1 MFCKYCGEQ
10 TPDNAVFC
18 KKCGGKLIDEK
29 KIERNNER
37 LVMNSSTRHKTGF
50 KIRPSIVVIVAVV
63 LVLIIALSQLLGGR
77 NYKKTVDIFFEAV
90 LDGDGKEILKTL
102 PDEMIEYL
110 MEEEGFDSRE
120 EAEEEL
126 EDSIGNPKE
135 LLDNAYGDDW
145 TYKYEIVNAEEYSS
159 DELETLK
166 ETYQEEI
173 PDIKIKDA
181 KKVTLKLT
189 IEAEEIGEQSNT
201 IDLSVIKIGK
211 KWYKKTYF
219 FGGQI
224 NYAENKTWNNN
235 KRFSSSNIS
244 HMFIWRIYSGNY
256 IDGICTYGRRK

>member
-10 TPDNAVFC
+10 NPDNAVFC

-110 MEEEGFDSRE
+110 MEEEDFDSRE

-135 LLDNAYGDDW
+135 VLDNAYGDDW

-211 KWYKKTYF
+211 KWYMDLVNMGSIF
-219 FGGQI
+219 
-224 NYAENKTWNNN
+224 
-235 KRFSSSNIS
+235 
-244 HMFIWRIYSGNY
+244 
-256 IDGICTYGRRK
+256 

>member
-1 MFCKYCGEQ
+1 
-10 TPDNAVFC
+10 
-18 KKCGGKLIDEK
+18 
-29 KIERNNER
+29 
-37 LVMNSSTRHKTGF
+37 
-50 KIRPSIVVIVAVV
+50 
-63 LVLIIALSQLLGGR
+63 
-77 NYKKTVDIFFEAV
+77 
-90 LDGDGKEILKTL
+90 
-102 PDEMIEYL
+102 MIEYL

-211 KWYKKTYF
+211 KWYMDLVNMGSIF
-219 FGGQI
+219 
-224 NYAENKTWNNN
+224 
-235 KRFSSSNIS
+235 
-244 HMFIWRIYSGNY
+244 
-256 IDGICTYGRRK
+256 